1 MSSWRSSSST
11 LLPSSNIRFGV
22 MCGLG
27 ILENSMTSMGH
38 ASRSPG
44 TEATRSS
51 PLTAGTMPCAGSS
64 FMAMVPPVVSTITFL
79 LSMSLF
85 LEGEKGRDTWR
96 REEGPFWRKG
106 LPSSSKP
113 PPSFPKDF
121 WPVGGAAPRT
131 RARESGI
138 RHAQAFRQNRSCA
151 NMLLFHQNNRGFFF
165 KKRVGEPKH
174 VRKPFH
180 TFPRYFSL
188 PAHPTKQSH
197 PAGPSPYGKVP
208 TCHPPP
214 PQPSSPLLHHNPKL
228 RKH

>member
-1 MSSWRSSSST
+1 MRPSGKIRGRRTLPGFLLRLGKGRKALSGERAFLPPPN
-11 LLPSSNIRFGV
+11 LLPPSPKTFG
-22 MCGLG
+22 
-27 ILENSMTSMGH
+27 
-38 ASRSPG
+38 R
-44 TEATRSS
+44 
-51 PLTAGTMPCAGSS
+51 
-64 FMAMVPPVVSTITFL
+64 
-79 LSMSLF
+79 
-85 LEGEKGRDTWR
+85 W
-96 REEGPFWRKG
+96 
-106 LPSSSKP
+106 
-113 PPSFPKDF
+113 
-121 WPVGGAAPRT
+121 GGAAPRT

-151 NMLLFHQNNRGFFF
+151 NMLLFHQNNRVSFF
-165 KKRVGEPKH
+165 KKRIEEPKH
-174 VRKPFH
+174 VRKTFH

>member
-1 MSSWRSSSST
+1 MVDKPRCFAFAEWQATQRFSRKADKRDSIRSKV
-11 LLPSSNIRFGV
+11 FEG
-22 MCGLG
+22 GG
-27 ILENSMTSMGH
+27 MG
-38 ASRSPG
+38 
-44 TEATRSS
+44 
-51 PLTAGTMPCAGSS
+51 
-64 FMAMVPPVVSTITFL
+64 FW
-79 LSMSLF
+79 
-85 LEGEKGRDTWR
+85 EG
-96 REEGPFWRKG
+96 EEGPFWRKG
-106 LPSSSKP
+106 LPPSSKP

-151 NMLLFHQNNRGFFF
+151 NMLLFHQNNRVSFF

-188 PAHPTKQSH
+188 PAHPTKQSY
-197 PAGPSPYGKVP
+197 PAGPSPYGKVA
-208 TCHPPP
+208 TGHPPP

>member
-1 MSSWRSSSST
+1 MLEKTCEKGFDKAKSLWGEGRVWEGERPFLEKGPSSLLQTSS
-11 LLPSSNIRFGV
+11 LLPQR
-22 MCGLG
+22 L
-27 ILENSMTSMGH
+27 L
-38 ASRSPG
+38 
-44 TEATRSS
+44 
-51 PLTAGTMPCAGSS
+51 AG
-64 FMAMVPPVVSTITFL
+64 
-79 LSMSLF
+79 
-85 LEGEKGRDTWR
+85 E
-96 REEGPFWRKG
+96 
-106 LPSSSKP
+106 
-113 PPSFPKDF
+113 
-121 WPVGGAAPRT
+121 GAAPRT

-151 NMLLFHQNNRGFFF
+151 NMLLFHQNNRGSFF
-165 KKRVGEPKH
+165 KKRVEEPKH